1 MYFIQKN
8 VTRVLNNQH
17 TFFLNPKELL
27 EVKKKLSN
35 IKYSIYYPYKD
46 SEKIL
51 LYTKNIPEVLLYEI
65 KAKIP
70 IRHQDILGAMYSLNI
85 SSDLFG
91 DIVIIKNHYYIYI
104 LPIVQNYFESNFL
117 KVKNSSVFLK
127 QIPCS
132 TLENYHREYEKLEL
146 ICSSCRVDTVLSTIL
161 HTSRSSIKEYIQRKD
176 ILLNYDYLKEMDYK
190 LKDGDVF
197 SIRKIGKYQFHG
209 VLRMTKANH
218 YVIELYRYL

>member
-1 MYFIQKN
+1 MYTIQKN
-8 VTRVLNNQH
+8 ITRFYNLGYSY
-17 TFFLNPKELL
+17 FLDPKELKSFTSQ
-27 EVKKKLSN
+27 VKKKD
-35 IKYSIYYPYKD
+35 YSILYPYPD
-46 SEKIL
+46 SEK
-51 LYTKNIPEVLLYEI
+51 NIVYRGLEPDIFLYEI
-65 KAKIP
+65 ICNSP
-70 IRHQDILGAMYSLNI
+70 LRHQDILGAMYSLNI